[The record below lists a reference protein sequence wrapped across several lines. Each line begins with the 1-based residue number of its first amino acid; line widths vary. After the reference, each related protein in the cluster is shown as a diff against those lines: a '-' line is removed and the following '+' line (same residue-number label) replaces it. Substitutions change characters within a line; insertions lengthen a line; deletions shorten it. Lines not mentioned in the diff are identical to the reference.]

1 MHRVFRSR
9 WVLSGLSV
17 TAGIGIG
24 ATLTATGDRL
34 NKIRDTSHSSGLL
47 ERIPVIPIVDA
58 ASEITPYQPG
68 QVTVSS
74 STAVM
79 KYGFP
84 SLSNIKSRESY
95 VTSYDPRN
103 RNRSLGHRAAQRR
116 DSNRDFGQKVLRFQR
131 GRLGSCLPQIEQSGL
146 QGQWVWQGSP
156 GRSSQSQMESESHGW
171 HLLPEQCVTTG
182 EQIPLYYTA
191 AQTSSRRS
199 HCKQQL
205 RKYISNDFFPFDDI
219 NNPFLKCHL

>member
-17 TAGIGIG
+17 TAGVGIG

-47 ERIPVIPIVDA
+47 ERIPVIPIPSVDA

-95 VTSYDPRN
+95 VTSYDPQKQD
-103 RNRSLGHRAAQRR
+103 RSLGHRAAQRR
-116 DSNRDFGQKVLRFQR
+116 DSNRDSDRKYCDFKRTTRFLFTTDRGKADYKGSGFDRGQLAAAANHKL
-131 GRLGSCLPQIEQSGL
+131 
-146 QGQWVWQGSP
+146 
-156 GRSSQSQMESESHGW
+156 ESESQW
-171 HLLPEQCVTTG
+171 MTPSTWASVTTG
-182 EQIPLYYTA
+182 E
-191 AQTSSRRS
+191 RS
-199 HCKQQL
+199 HCITQL
-205 RKYISNDFFPFDDI
+205 
-219 NNPFLKCHL
+219 LKLFTEVSL